1 MKNHLFFSI
10 IVALLIFMQS
20 CLTIEKKE
28 YSFKF
33 ISKDKGVL
41 TIKFI
46 NIMSVV
52 EDETD
57 LKNDFEELIKEYV
70 EGDLI
75 ENGYP
80 FTKVISKRLF
90 EEKGMLCGEV
100 KLEFSGITAVRL
112 FQYEEDGPLMFSL
125 NKSMGL
131 EEYKDSNGNFG
142 GEIMPVVFWSEE
154 SMLLKLST
162 AITKPDKSCISLLA
176 RYNEWKKKSKISN

>member
-1 MKNHLFFSI
+1 
-10 IVALLIFMQS
+10 MQS

-28 YSFKF
+28 YSFEF

-57 LKNDFEELIKEYV
+57 LKNDFDELIREYID
-70 EGDLI
+70 GNLI
-75 ENGYP
+75 ENEYP

-90 EEKGMLCGEV
+90 EDKGMLCGEV
-100 KLEFSGITAVRL
+100 KLGFSEITAARL
-112 FQYEEDGPLMFSL
+112 FQYEEDGLLMFSL
-125 NKSMGL
+125 NRSMGL
-131 EEYKDSNGNFG
+131 EEYEDSNGNFG

-154 SMLLKLST
+154 SVLLKLST
-162 AITKPDKSCISLLA
+162 AITKPDKSCVSLLA
-176 RYNEWKKKSKISN
+176 KYNEWKKNCNKSKSPIDKS